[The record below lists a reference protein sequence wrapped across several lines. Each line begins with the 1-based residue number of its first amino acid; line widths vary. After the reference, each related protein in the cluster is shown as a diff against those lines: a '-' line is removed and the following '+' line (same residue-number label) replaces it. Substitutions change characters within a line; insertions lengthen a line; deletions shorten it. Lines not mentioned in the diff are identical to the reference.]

1 MGTLA
6 AGCSKDFIAPD
17 PENAPYV
24 GTYDLVSLTFKGE
37 EPLAPPRISG
47 VLVLAADTYTLTVQI
62 LPDSA
67 VSDSGT
73 YTVSGD
79 TWTQISSIYLLR
91 SSGTVKLAHDTLT
104 LHVVTPTA
112 DAVNVWKRRAASGQ

>member
-6 AGCSKDFIAPD
+6 TGCSKDFIAPAPD
-17 PENAPYV
+17 TTPYV

-37 EPLAPPRISG
+37 EPLTPPRISG
-47 VLVLAADTYTLTVQI
+47 VLVLAADTYTLTVQVQ
-62 LPDSA
+62 PDSA

-73 YTVSGD
+73 YKVSGD
-79 TWTQISSIYLLR
+79 AWTQISSIYLLR
-91 SSGTVKLAHDTLT
+91 SSGTVQLANDTLT

-112 DAVNVWKRRAASGQ
+112 DAVNVWKRRAAAGQ